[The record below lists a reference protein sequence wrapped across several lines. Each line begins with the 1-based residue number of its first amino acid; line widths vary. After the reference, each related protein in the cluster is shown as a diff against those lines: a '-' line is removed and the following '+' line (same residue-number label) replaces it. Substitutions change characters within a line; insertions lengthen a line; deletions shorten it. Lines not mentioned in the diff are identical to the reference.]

1 MKTIAYVG
9 TNTTESNLI
18 KSKLKDR
25 FNVLDLDLN
34 KVIIV
39 FEKDRNLSVY
49 YKYDSGFDYL
59 SPDVFMSRSAS
70 NDFVCMIAKSIDSI
84 YNTHKDSCS
93 IIDGIDRFSVSS
105 KSPKLNS
112 IFQYW
117 ISNNYPTTLVSYSSG
132 TTKEYLKF
140 RYGEEFTKKLVY
152 KPTSGSHGEG
162 MQLISSWNDFSNNLK
177 YYNGTLIFQEFIE
190 LESEYRVYLY
200 SGKILAALSKKV
212 EQEKSSKL
220 FSGRRMELVEL
231 PYNVKEFIH
240 EYPWRI
246 GFIGADIGV
255 SKEGNMFVFEQNR
268 APEFEQTNNR
278 LIEAN
283 LPTIEQ
289 LLVEAIY
296 EEKAGN

>member
-34 KVIIV
+34 KVIIA

-49 YKYDSGFDYL
+49 YKYDSGFNYL
-59 SPDVFMSRSAS
+59 SPDVFMARSAS
-70 NDFVCMIAKSIDSI
+70 NDFVCMIAKSLDII
-84 YNTHKDSCS
+84 YSTHKDSCS
-93 IIDGIDRFSVSS
+93 IVDGVGRFSVSS
-105 KSPKLNS
+105 KSPKPNS

-117 ISNNYPTTLVSYSSG
+117 ISGNYPTTIVSYNSY
-132 TTKEYLKF
+132 TTKDYFKF
-140 RYGEEFTKKLVY
+140 RYGEEFTKKWVY
-152 KPTSGSHGEG
+152 KPVSGSHGEG
-162 MQLISSWNDFSNNLK
+162 MRLISSWFGFGRNDGFLDTVK
-177 YYNGTLIFQEFIE
+177 VYQEFIE
-190 LESEYRVYLY
+190 LESEYRVFLY
-200 SGKILAALSKKV
+200 SGKILASLRKEI
-212 EQEKSSKL
+212 EQENNKKL

-231 PYNVKEFIH
+231 PNSIKEFIYKYH
-240 EYPWRI
+240 WRT

-255 SKEGNMFVFEQNR
+255 SKDGDIFVFEQNR

-289 LLVEAIY
+289 LLVEEIY
-296 EEKAGN
+296 EESR